1 MWAKAKLSAG
11 KSRKTGNIVVYSFI
25 SSSRKIIKIFV
36 AIVKTER
43 KFVVLIYSG
52 AYILTGRY
60 LSE

>member
-36 AIVKTER
+36 TIVKTER
-43 KFVVLIYSG
+43 KFVVLTCIH
-52 AYILTGRY
+52 IQERIF
-60 LSE
+60 

>member
-43 KFVVLIYSG
+43 KFVVLMIFRSVYFDRK
-52 AYILTGRY
+52 IFI
-60 LSE
+60 